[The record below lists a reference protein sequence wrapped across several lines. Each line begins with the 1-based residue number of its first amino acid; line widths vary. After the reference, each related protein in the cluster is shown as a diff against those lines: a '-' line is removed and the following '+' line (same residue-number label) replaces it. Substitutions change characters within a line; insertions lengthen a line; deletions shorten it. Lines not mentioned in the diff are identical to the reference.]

1 MRNNI
6 FVVHAVCQ
14 NNLLLNVETEVKILL
29 RLKHDASQSGPDKL
43 ETTCLGDGRGRYR
56 GKSLEFTT
64 NPAFFYLKLFW
75 PEDQMILNVMVIIA
89 WASLCWPLDPICELP
104 WFPFFGFNPVLMR
117 RKSTALAAL
126 GKGGYSAEMEHNLQR
141 IDHTLGWSLW
151 SNLRNPILWQHTR
164 PSFRI

>member
-64 NPAFFYLKLFW
+64 NPAFFYLELFW
-75 PEDQMILNVMVIIA
+75 PEDQMCFQSQSFSNFRMVDGRDRA
-89 WASLCWPLDPICELP
+89 R
-104 WFPFFGFNPVLMR
+104 VLV
-117 RKSTALAAL
+117 
-126 GKGGYSAEMEHNLQR
+126 G
-141 IDHTLGWSLW
+141 IV
-151 SNLRNPILWQHTR
+151 
-164 PSFRI
+164 